1 MRPLLAALLTLL
13 AAQRALAQPAPL
25 TLDDAL
31 ALAARAN
38 ADLLQAR
45 AEVDVSRADR
55 MSAYSAVLPRLD
67 LSGSFGRSYSGATG
81 PRSIVIGGVVQDIP
95 AQPSSDGPAYSL
107 GAQLTQTVFDWSSF
121 HNVEAAGWS
130 ARAAERQYDEAALS
144 VSFEVTR
151 RFYDLVKQ
159 ERSLTV
165 LEKTAARSQ
174 ELVERADALFTAGR
188 APKSDTYTARVN
200 LQSDRIGAEAQR
212 IQVAQARSA
221 LAQTLGG
228 ADPGAVAVVPP
239 AALDAPGLPSGEPP
253 TLEALL
259 ARARERRPTLAAQE
273 AAIRASSSSVGAAQ
287 GGYLPEVSLQ
297 GSYSR
302 AGQILGGA
310 EGVYGDPSRAYDATA
325 QVVLSWNVFEGR
337 ATVAAVRRAE
347 ATLARARAARQRTQ
361 ETVSKE
367 IADARAAVVGLA
379 RQVSLAS
386 DSLGIA
392 RDALALATQR
402 FDAGLASQL
411 EVRDANLKLAQ
422 AELTLIQTRIDHA
435 VAQADLSRAV
445 GGPP

>member
-45 AEVDVSRADR
+45 ADVDVSRADR
-55 MSAYSAVLPRLD
+55 MSAHSAVLPRLD

-95 AQPSSDGPAYSL
+95 AQPSSDDPAYSL

-121 HNVEAAGWS
+121 RNVEAAGWS

-144 VSFEVTR
+144 VSFEVTL

-212 IQVAQARSA
+212 LQVAQARSA

-228 ADPGAVAVVPP
+228 ADPAVAVVPP

-273 AAIRASSSSVGAAQ
+273 AAIRASSSAVGAAQ

>member
-1 MRPLLAALLTLL
+1 
-13 AAQRALAQPAPL
+13 
-25 TLDDAL
+25 
-31 ALAARAN
+31 
-38 ADLLQAR
+38 
-45 AEVDVSRADR
+45 
-55 MSAYSAVLPRLD
+55 
-67 LSGSFGRSYSGATG
+67 
-81 PRSIVIGGVVQDIP
+81 
-95 AQPSSDGPAYSL
+95 
-107 GAQLTQTVFDWSSF
+107 
-121 HNVEAAGWS
+121 
-130 ARAAERQYDEAALS
+130 
-144 VSFEVTR
+144 
-151 RFYDLVKQ
+151 
-159 ERSLTV
+159 
-165 LEKTAARSQ
+165 
-174 ELVERADALFTAGR
+174 
-188 APKSDTYTARVN
+188 
-200 LQSDRIGAEAQR
+200 
-212 IQVAQARSA
+212 
-221 LAQTLGG
+221 
-228 ADPGAVAVVPP
+228 
-239 AALDAPGLPSGEPP
+239 
-253 TLEALL
+253 
-259 ARARERRPTLAAQE
+259 
-273 AAIRASSSSVGAAQ
+273 
-287 GGYLPEVSLQ
+287 VSLQ